1 MDKAVLTQIGLTNYE
16 AEVYLALLTNGQ
28 MSAYELAEKA
38 GLYRQV
44 TYDSLKRLM
53 EKGFVSSVQ
62 EGKTKLF
69 KAIDPKLILE
79 FLNERT
85 ENYKQILPQLTKLNE
100 QAQQSLSVETY
111 KGKNVVRIA
120 LRDIIDNLKSI
131 GGEILCTAVEESIPF
146 AKYKTICDQYE
157 RDMIRFKIKERV
169 IIKEGDKGIF
179 QRGTSKYRKIPKRY
193 FNPNPVQIYRDNVQT
208 IVWGNPDYLIIIR
221 NKEVAESYRKQF
233 ELMWNIARPYKNK
246 KHLNTPIKIP

>member
-1 MDKAVLTQIGLTNYE
+1 MNKEILRQVGLTDYE
-16 AEVYLALLTNGQ
+16 AEVFLALLSNGQ

-44 TYDSLKRLM
+44 TYDSLKRLG
-53 EKGFVSSVQ
+53 EKGFVSSVT

-79 FLNERT
+79 FLNEKT
-85 ENYKQILPQLTKLNE
+85 ENYKQILPELSKLNE
-100 QAQQSLSVETY
+100 SAKQPLSVESY

-120 LRDIIDNLKSI
+120 LRDIINNLKST
-131 GGEILCTAVEESIPF
+131 GGEILCTAVEESIPL

-169 IIKEGDKGIF
+169 IIREGDKGIF
-179 QRGTSKYRKIPKRY
+179 QRGTSKYRKIPKKY
-193 FNPNPVQIYRDNVQT
+193 FNPNPVQIYGDNVQT

-233 ELMWNIARPYKNK
+233 ELLWKTAAP
-246 KHLNTPIKIP
+246 

>member
-1 MDKAVLTQIGLTNYE
+1 MNKDILKQIGLTDYE
-16 AEVYLALLTNGQ
+16 AEVFLALLTNGQ

-44 TYDSLKRLM
+44 TYDSLKRLA
-53 EKGFVSSVQ
+53 EKGFVSSVM

-79 FLNERT
+79 FLNEKT
-85 ENYKQILPQLTKLNE
+85 ENYKQILPELSRLNE
-100 QAQQSLSVETY
+100 AAKQPLSVESY

-120 LRDIIDNLKSI
+120 LRDIINNLKSV

-146 AKYKTICDQYE
+146 VKYKTICDQYE

-179 QRGTSKYRKIPKRY
+179 QKGTSIYRKISKKY
-193 FNPNPVQIYRDNVQT
+193 FNPNPVQIYGNNVQT

-233 ELMWNIARPYKNK
+233 ELLWKTA
-246 KHLNTPIKIP
+246 TP